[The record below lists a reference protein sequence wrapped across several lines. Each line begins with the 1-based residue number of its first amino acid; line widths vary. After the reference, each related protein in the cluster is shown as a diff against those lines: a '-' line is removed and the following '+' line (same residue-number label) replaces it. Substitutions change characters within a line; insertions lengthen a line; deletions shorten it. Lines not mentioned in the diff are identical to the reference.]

1 MITLSQSK
9 KAPPMSDN
17 ISPAASL
24 VLREESDGICT
35 LTLNRPEKRNA
46 INRELFSALRRQIRD
61 IEANGASI
69 GIVVLNGAGTTFC
82 AGHDV
87 TDVGHGDDFAWL
99 RVEALTLE
107 KLSTLRQPVIAA
119 VHGGCFTGGLELA
132 LAADFI
138 LCSESARFA
147 DTHGK
152 FGLVPGGWGMSQRLP
167 RRVGAA
173 KSLEM
178 SLTCRSYTGAEAA
191 GMGLANEC
199 VPDDRLD
206 ARVSEWCAMILANSW
221 HSNAA
226 NKRAVY
232 ETDGLSLSEGI
243 NHEMMRNAGLD
254 TERQRA
260 ASSRFAGG
268 SRT

>member
-1 MITLSQSK
+1 
-9 KAPPMSDN
+9 MSEE
-17 ISPAASL
+17 PQERTGGL
-24 VLREESDGICT
+24 VLREDAGGVCT

-46 INRELFSALRRQIRD
+46 INQALFDELRRHIRD
-61 IEANGASI
+61 IDTNGADI
-69 GIVVLNGAGTTFC
+69 GIVVLKGAGSAFC
-82 AGHDV
+82 GGHDLGEPRKA
-87 TDVGHGDDFAWL
+87 DGFAWL

-107 KLSTLRQPVIAA
+107 KLSQLRQPVIAQ
-119 VHGGCFTGGLELA
+119 VHGGCYTAGLELV

-138 LCSESARFA
+138 LCSESALFA

-167 RRVGAA
+167 RRVGAS

-178 SLTCRSYTGAEAA
+178 SITCRSYTGAEAA
-191 GMGLANEC
+191 AMGLANEC

-206 ARVSEWCAMILANSW
+206 VRVAEWCEMILANSW

-232 ETDGLSLSEGI
+232 DTDGLPLAEGI
-243 NHEMMRNAGLD
+243 NHEIMRNAGFD
-254 TERQRA
+254 KTHRNKA
-260 ASSRFAGG
+260 AGAFLKDKAR
-268 SRT
+268 